1 MRISD
6 EALFRTKA
14 YIDGQWCDA
23 DNGETLAVVNPANG
37 ERIADVAKCGAAETR
52 RAIEAAERAQVKW
65 RQATA
70 KERAA
75 ILRKWL
81 VLILDAK

>member
-37 ERIADVAKCGAAETR
+37 ERIADVAKCGAA
-52 RAIEAAERAQVKW
+52 
-65 RQATA
+65 
-70 KERAA
+70 
-75 ILRKWL
+75 
-81 VLILDAK
+81 